1 MLSVLPAHYEQSV
14 QKCYPSLYFS
24 NKKSTDFN
32 VFFRTQILKKFDTN
46 LRTLPVKVAALPC
59 EVRNWFTRS
68 KRYCPPPKKKV
79 DDFKYRIKLHTSS
92 CFRTCCITET
102 VKTYKWQSSALTS
115 PPSFFYHVSIA
126 SSIMLWRHSAH
137 VGINR
142 RRNSSTSCT
151 DT

>member
-68 KRYCPPPKKKV
+68 KRYCPPPQKKKLTTLNTV
-79 DDFKYRIKLHTSS
+79 SSYIQAAVFGHAVSQKLL
-92 CFRTCCITET
+92 
-102 VKTYKWQSSALTS
+102 KLTS
-115 PPSFFYHVSIA
+115 D
-126 SSIMLWRHSAH
+126 
-137 VGINR
+137 NR
-142 RRNSSTSCT
+142 LH
-151 DT
+151 